1 MSLGNRL
8 RHLHVPALGESDISA
23 QLRRFRDSLKLSRR
37 DQGRILGIL
46 AGLLLAIPAVFLN
59 FLLRFISL
67 GCGIFRREE
76 RSGPPPA
83 ILTDPK

>member
-37 DQGRILGIL
+37 DQGRILGAGRL
-46 AGLLLAIPAVFLN
+46 AGHYDGCNKTQINDYPRSDRGSRLN
-59 FLLRFISL
+59 THFDFLL
-67 GCGIFRREE
+67 EMN
-76 RSGPPPA
+76 
-83 ILTDPK
+83 

>member
-1 MSLGNRL
+1 ML
-8 RHLHVPALGESDISA
+8 
-23 QLRRFRDSLKLSRR
+23 

-59 FLLRFISL
+59 LLLRFISL